1 MTDLLVDAKQ
11 WAKTPWLAFGR
22 KKVSRVFYYSC
33 QNYAANNLIKQLL
46 WLIYC
51 TLLKLQWT
59 FKMK

>member
-33 QNYAANNLIKQLL
+33 QNYAANTLIKQLL
-46 WLIYC
+46 
-51 TLLKLQWT
+51 
-59 FKMK
+59 